1 MIQKIVM
8 ILIIL
13 IRFNKMNKPSYILIM
28 ALLLTF
34 SSCQKN
40 KRYLV
45 VSKIRST
52 AKLATTETL
61 IDKVVI
67 GRKDK
72 SIFGLVKLSSA
83 EFVAYSEA
91 IVKTGIDLT
100 KLKRQ
105 DVKIDGNIIELKLPP
120 VEVLDFSYPFD
131 RYVIDTALSDNDFIN
146 HIDVIDQEDFFRKA
160 ELDIRK
166 QLKYMGIIEQTQ
178 ENTRKLLE
186 SLLANLG
193 YKEIYITF
201 NTTDILL
208 PEVVLD
214 NTNTQSK

>member
-1 MIQKIVM
+1 MK
-8 ILIIL
+8 
-13 IRFNKMNKPSYILIM
+13 KPVYILAVLM
-28 ALLLTF
+28 LLLF
-34 SSCQKN
+34 SACQKN

-45 VSKIRST
+45 VSKIKST

-72 SIFGLVKLSSA
+72 SVFGLVKLSSA

-100 KLKRQ
+100 KLKRD
-105 DVKIDGNIIELKLPP
+105 DVKIDGNIIELHLPP

-131 RYVIDTALSDNDFIN
+131 RYVIDTVLSDNDFIN
-146 HIDVIDQEDFFRKA
+146 RIDVIDQEDFFRQA

-166 QLKYMGIIEQTQ
+166 HLKYMGIVEQTR

-186 SLLANLG
+186 GLLMNME
-193 YKEIYITF
+193 YKEVYITF
-201 NTTDILL
+201 ADTNMLIQ
-208 PEVVLD
+208 EVVVD
-214 NTNTQSK
+214 NIKPKAK